1 MTCSPY
7 PTFFCFFFFFFSFIS
22 LTKLSAI
29 FLLCRGQ
36 CNPPWWWWWQRLR
49 SSVLRRDWIRS
60 PAHINIPGHSL
71 ACSPQGKMNVSVLRD
86 KRLDTDI
93 LSGRVSVE
101 ALGPWSGSDRLWSKD
116 LSWGFLGR
124 WCRAGPADLW
134 ESLSYRGCARLLPE
148 SLELPMLPRKGLGCK
163 GGAWGVTEM
172 GVQK

>member
-7 PTFFCFFFFFFSFIS
+7 PTFFCFFFFSFIS

-29 FLLCRGQ
+29 FLLCRGE

-93 LSGRVSVE
+93 LAGRVIVE
-101 ALGPWSGSDRLWSKD
+101 ALGPWSGVALTDFDLRIYPEAFWGGGVELALQTCGRVCLIEAVPDCCQRAWSFPCCPGK
-116 LSWGFLGR
+116 
-124 WCRAGPADLW
+124 
-134 ESLSYRGCARLLPE
+134 
-148 SLELPMLPRKGLGCK
+148 
-163 GGAWGVTEM
+163 V
-172 GVQK
+172 